1 MDICKTEGEYIGKV
15 APAAVEAC
23 KKVGGYLPSVLIAQ
37 ACHENGYGIP
47 AYWDNPEIDKLMAAN
62 NMVGIK
68 TDLLSGSWSDKTVW
82 PGKSITK
89 RTPEEYGGKMV
100 TITDRF
106 RVYDS
111 VEQSF
116 EDFLLFLRY
125 ASNIG
130 RGGVPK
136 YGPSVLAIRDPET
149 LIRAV
154 ASRGYATGHT
164 YPDAIMRIIRKHD
177 LTRYDKEATTSMSI
191 KKITVPKVVTS
202 KEYNRGVPR
211 RGNAQ
216 KYIVVHYLGV
226 VGQSDALW
234 NSGYGT
240 HYVVYWDG
248 TVHKVCDLDAITW
261 QVGTAGGAYRQK
273 HPEARNSNS
282 IGIEMCCKNPDGYC
296 PEDEHGMHHWYL
308 TEETQEATVWLVSHL
323 MDELGLDISH
333 VLRHY
338 DVVDKDCPAMYTD
351 RYGNDHYRSNWTWSE
366 FLANVRQYRKDGT
379 ITIPSTGSAA
389 APTVPAAPQAR
400 TYLMRGDR
408 GDAVKAMQAALIAA
422 GYSCGSA
429 GADGIFGAGTES
441 ALKAYQRDHH
451 LTADGKYGPK
461 SKASLASAGSWHA
474 VGTATATVDDLNVR
488 EQPTVKSRIV
498 RKLAKGNRFEV
509 DGQTRGGWIRV
520 KVVDVIGWVFARY
533 AKRD

>member
-23 KKVGGYLPSVLIAQ
+23 KRVGGYLPSVLIAQ

-68 TDLLSGSWSDKTVW
+68 TDLLSGSWADKTVW
-82 PGKSITK
+82 SGKSITK
-89 RTPEEYGGKMV
+89 HTPEEYGGKLV
-100 TITDRF
+100 PITDRF

-130 RGGVPK
+130 RGGEPK
-136 YGPSVLAIRDPET
+136 YGPAVLAIRDPET

-226 VGQSDALW
+226 GEQSDAMW

-240 HYVVYWDG
+240 
-248 TVHKVCDLDAITW
+248 
-261 QVGTAGGAYRQK
+261 
-273 HPEARNSNS
+273 P
-282 IGIEMCCKNPDGYC
+282 
-296 PEDEHGMHHWYL
+296 
-308 TEETQEATVWLVSHL
+308 
-323 MDELGLDISH
+323 
-333 VLRHY
+333 
-338 DVVDKDCPAMYTD
+338 DVV
-351 RYGNDHYRSNWTWSE
+351 
-366 FLANVRQYRKDGT
+366 
-379 ITIPSTGSAA
+379 
-389 APTVPAAPQAR
+389 
-400 TYLMRGDR
+400 
-408 GDAVKAMQAALIAA
+408 
-422 GYSCGSA
+422 
-429 GADGIFGAGTES
+429 
-441 ALKAYQRDHH
+441 
-451 LTADGKYGPK
+451 
-461 SKASLASAGSWHA
+461 
-474 VGTATATVDDLNVR
+474 
-488 EQPTVKSRIV
+488 
-498 RKLAKGNRFEV
+498 
-509 DGQTRGGWIRV
+509 
-520 KVVDVIGWVFARY
+520 
-533 AKRD
+533 